1 MKRLFLIAALSFGM
15 MYAASAQEVNTPQTT
30 APVAGSSIAAGNWMM
45 GGSIGSTGFNFSTNT
60 FSLNVNPQAAYF
72 VDNNI
77 AVGASVILGLSAYD
91 GGHTFN
97 YGIAPLVRYYFPEG
111 ATPSSRWFGEATAGI
126 SGSSYK
132 GSAKDQP
139 VSFLWGV
146 KGGYSHFVASHVA
159 LEATLGYTYT
169 KADINSSTGVS
180 GLGLGLGFQI
190 YLPGRK
196 NKTIDLGM

>member
-1 MKRLFLIAALSFGM
+1 MKHLFLTAALSLGM
-15 MYAASAQEVNTPQTT
+15 FAASAQEIPAPQTT

-60 FSLNVNPQAAYF
+60 FSLNVNPMAAYF
-72 VDNNI
+72 VDNNV
-77 AVGASVILGLSAYD
+77 AVGATVILGLSAYD

-111 ATPSSRWFGEATAGI
+111 ATPSSRWFAEGNAGI

-132 GSAKDQP
+132 DSEEDQP
-139 VSFLWGV
+139 VSLLLGI

-159 LEATLGYTYT
+159 LEATLGYTYN

-180 GLGLGLGFQI
+180 GLGIGLGFQI
-190 YLPGRK
+190 YLPGSR
-196 NKTIDLGM
+196 NRTIDLNP